1 LAHHLSLFPPFL
13 LIGANLRK
21 PPTYVDNFDCA
32 DVKPLQQQICLRA
45 QFFSCKK
52 LICKLRENNI
62 SWVYGGKRICPAVKF
77 GAKKRRF
84 FLRLNLA
91 LKSDAL
97 SWSMWSCTKQI
108 LHQNS
113 TC

>member
-1 LAHHLSLFPPFL
+1 MAETCCVGLAGLCLIFPLAHHLSLFPPFL

-62 SWVYGGKRICPAVKF
+62 S
-77 GAKKRRF
+77 
-84 FLRLNLA
+84 
-91 LKSDAL
+91 
-97 SWSMWSCTKQI
+97 
-108 LHQNS
+108 
-113 TC
+113 